1 MRKDE
6 YMTVNELERIRAHYP
21 IGTRIELTSMDDPYA
36 PIQPGTRGSVAAI
49 DDMGTLHMK
58 WDNGRT
64 LGVVP
69 GVDQFRKLS
78 MEEIADEKLDKY
90 LSCLQN
96 EVFPLVDFGYLQ
108 TSYEN
113 HDTEYPNE
121 ILGKMHSKLTE
132 IYGRDKFDE
141 DDCDVL
147 LPAVIRQINGDK
159 EYIGLVQLSLC
170 DSGEHFGTILLIK
183 DGALSSEWTDLSDEQ
198 KATWKDLGR
207 YDYFYTGEIENDIH
221 VDWRDCPDEL
231 FNRLESIR
239 DQSSGGMQL
248 T

>member
-1 MRKDE
+1 M
-6 YMTVNELERIRAHYP
+6 
-21 IGTRIELTSMDDPYA
+21 
-36 PIQPGTRGSVAAI
+36 
-49 DDMGTLHMK
+49 
-58 WDNGRT
+58 
-64 LGVVP
+64 
-69 GVDQFRKLS
+69 
-78 MEEIADEKLDKY
+78 
-90 LSCLQN
+90 
-96 EVFPLVDFGYLQ
+96 FPLVDFGYLQ

-113 HDTEYPNE
+113 HDIEYPNE
-121 ILGKMHSKLTE
+121 VLCKMHSKLTE

-159 EYIGLVQLSLC
+159 EYIGLVQLSLR
-170 DSGEHFGTILLIK
+170 DSGEHFGTILLTK
-183 DGALSSEWTDLSDEQ
+183 NGALSSEWTDLTDGQ
-198 KATWKDLGR
+198 KAIWKDLGH

-231 FNRLESIR
+231 FNRLEGIH